1 MIVFLF
7 LFLVGIALKLEKE
20 DGPVVSSSN
29 PCQSLP
35 SLARSDRKQLQ
46 AKHKLYD
53 LNSLV
58 LSPTPKF
65 YPIAKF
71 PISIAM
77 EAPL

>member
-1 MIVFLF
+1 
-7 LFLVGIALKLEKE
+7 LFLVGTALKLEKE
-20 DGPVVSSSN
+20 DGPVFSSFN

-35 SLARSDRKQLQ
+35 SVARGDRKQLQ
-46 AKHKLYD
+46 AKRKLYD

-58 LSPTPKF
+58 LSPTPKL
-65 YPIAKF
+65 YPIANF